1 MTADADAV
9 IVALRV
15 AAAPERTFAA
25 FTDEV
30 GAWWRP
36 NPLFLATPR
45 SPGRVAFEPGP
56 DGRFVEI
63 LADGKVFEIGRIR
76 VWDPPHRLVFGWRFA
91 TFAPDM
97 DGEVEVTFTPVGAET
112 RVTVAHRGWLK
123 VPQSHVARHGF
134 PDALFQRRFGE
145 WLQTLL
151 GALAAMLRP

>member
-15 AAAPERTFAA
+15 AATPDRAFRA
-25 FTDEV
+25 FTEEV

-36 NPLFLATPR
+36 HPLFLATPR
-45 SPGRVAFEPGP
+45 SPGTVAFEPGP
-56 DGRFVEI
+56 DGRFVEV
-63 LADGKVFEIGRIR
+63 LPNGKVFEIGRIR
-76 VWDPPHRLVFGWRFA
+76 VWDPPRRLVFGWRFA

-97 DGEVEVTFTPVGAET
+97 DGEVDVTFTPVDSDT
-112 RVTVAHRGWLK
+112 RVTVRHSGWLK

-134 PDALFQRRFGE
+134 PDGVFQRRFAT
-145 WLQTLL
+145 WIQDSL

>member
-1 MTADADAV
+1 MKPEADAV

-15 AAAPERTFAA
+15 AAPPERAFAA

-30 GAWWRP
+30 GAWWKP
-36 NPLFLATPR
+36 SPLFLATPR

-63 LADGKVFEIGRIR
+63 LPDGKVFEIGRIR
-76 VWDPPHRLVFGWRFA
+76 VWEPPHRLVFGWRFA

-97 DGEVEVTFTPVGAET
+97 DGEVEVTFAPVGAET
-112 RVTVAHRGWLK
+112 RVTVCHRGWLK

-134 PDALFQRRFGE
+134 PDALFQHRFAA
-145 WLQTLL
+145 WIQTSL